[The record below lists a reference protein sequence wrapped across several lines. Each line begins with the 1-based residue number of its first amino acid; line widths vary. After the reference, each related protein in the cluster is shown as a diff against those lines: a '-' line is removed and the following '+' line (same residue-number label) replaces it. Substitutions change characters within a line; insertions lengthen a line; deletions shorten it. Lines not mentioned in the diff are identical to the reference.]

1 MLYLV
6 NAIWVNKVFQIS
18 ETLVKGISKVDLHY
32 LLNLAIK
39 ESFFRFNSKF
49 YIQVGGAV
57 IRSLLGQIL
66 DNIFFHTIK
75 KTE

>member
-18 ETLVKGISKVDLHY
+18 ETLVKGRSKVDLHY
-32 LLNLAIK
+32 LLHLAIK
-39 ESFFRFNSKF
+39 ESFFRFNNKF